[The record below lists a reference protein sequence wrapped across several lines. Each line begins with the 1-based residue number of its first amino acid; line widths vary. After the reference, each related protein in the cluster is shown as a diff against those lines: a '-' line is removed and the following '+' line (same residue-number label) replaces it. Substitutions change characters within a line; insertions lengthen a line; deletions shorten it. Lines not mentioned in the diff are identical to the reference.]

1 MHNKRNVRILYF
13 LVGTML
19 AFLIP
24 AGQAAAYES
33 AWLEVRVVNKHDD
46 RPISNAAVC
55 LGTTAS
61 VDQFGASRSDA
72 SGIIRF
78 EDLPR
83 NPLLVTVSKQGFQ
96 GRAQRLEPMYES
108 RVLVVKIVP
117 GGGGPACDV
126 AIEASSPEEVSP
138 GLEIVALNVSR
149 ARAEGNGNRV
159 FVSVEVSGKANQV
172 RISEQPDF
180 SGAQWQPFESPVAY
194 QLNQGAGMKRIYVQ
208 VRRLAQTQGGSI
220 EVVSPTRVVN
230 YRY

>member
-1 MHNKRNVRILYF
+1 MNNKRNVRILYF

-19 AFLIP
+19 AFLMP
-24 AGQAAAYES
+24 AGQLAAYES

-55 LGTTAS
+55 LGTAAS

-126 AIEASSPEEVSP
+126 PIEASAEEVSP
-138 GLEIVALNVSR
+138 ALEITALSVSR

-159 FVSVEVSGKANQV
+159 FVSLEVSGRANQL
-172 RISEQPDF
+172 RISDQPDF
-180 SGAQWQPFESPVAY
+180 SGVQWQPFESPVAY
-194 QLNQGAGMKRIYVQ
+194 QLSEGAGMKRIYVQ

-220 EVVSPTRVVN
+220 EVVSPARVVN